1 MFFPPRQLRLVC
13 GKQRPSLLQ
22 RLALLLQLL
31 VREGAC
37 FVLGMVPCTAQVRRQ
52 AVLGR
57 HGDTRDARRKPFI
70 PDVEQGADGVGRAT
84 AEVLTHALDNRF
96 EAPGQQRV
104 GRLDHLFQ
112 LSTARPAP
120 PG

>member
-1 MFFPPRQLRLVC
+1 LAWFHALRRFG
-13 GKQRPSLLQ
+13 GKPSSAGTATPATRAESLSYQTSSKGLM
-22 RLALLLQLL
+22 
-31 VREGAC
+31 
-37 FVLGMVPCTAQVRRQ
+37 VL
-52 AVLGR
+52 
-57 HGDTRDARRKPFI
+57 
-70 PDVEQGADGVGRAT
+70 GRAT